1 MSNFSKQ
8 HFGDIDIRQL
18 IHHYKQ
24 YDCLWNFNSPD
35 YKNKSSKQEAWS
47 EIANYFQKD
56 VNEVKRK
63 VKYLRTA
70 YVAEKKKVEAS
81 RKSGSNTPYKPS
93 LFYYKDLNF
102 LEDVVVWRKFGNDM
116 EHNELE
122 FENFQIT
129 AEAVDDEELMNY
141 VNEEEDVDLKQ
152 PTINCKT
159 ETYIDPETE
168 SSPPRQIRS
177 NPKISHPRTIAARP
191 LKRKISPET
200 KVNRSTSNIVTTFPT
215 GSNSQ
220 CKNLYISFGKTISLQ
235 LQQLPFDVAIETMS
249 EIHNMLTKNTL
260 EHLRSTAVTNG
271 HDSYTQS
278 ESEDSYSELI
288 EEALNDSS

>member
-81 RKSGSNTPYKPS
+81 RKSGNNTPYKPS

-102 LEDVVVWRKFGNDM
+102 LEDVVVWRKFGNEV

-122 FENFQIT
+122 FIT
-129 AEAVDDEELMNY
+129 AEAVEDEELLKY
-141 VNEEEDVDLKQ
+141 VNQEEEEDVDLKQ
-152 PTINCKT
+152 PGINCKT
-159 ETYIDPETE
+159 ETYIDAEPE
-168 SSPPRQIRS
+168 SSPPRQIR
-177 NPKISHPRTIAARP
+177 NTPKISHPRTIAARP
-191 LKRKISPET
+191 LKRKISPEA
-200 KVNRSTSNIVTTFPT
+200 KLNRSTSSIVSTLPPT

-235 LQQLPFDVAIETMS
+235 LQQLPLDVAIETMS
-249 EIHNMLTKNTL
+249 EIHTMLTKNTL
-260 EHLRSTAVTNG
+260 EHFRSTAIPNG

-278 ESEDSYSELI
+278 ESEDSCSELI